1 MIASRLSASHRLVEA
16 EEAAAMGLKAA
27 PRHVRLIF
35 EHAFALVRQGRVE
48 AGVEELA
55 KAIKQHQTDAN
66 LRMLL
71 AFSLNYDAR
80 ATPDEVAAAHL
91 QYGIALRRVAGPAMK
106 ASELVAA
113 RQERFPRAAHPRLR
127 VGLVSADLYRHS
139 VAYFLEPLLANLP
152 TDRIEIVVLSSA
164 SKSDDVTA
172 RLRACAGEWIDAAGM
187 DHDAFT
193 KVARSA
199 ALDVAI
205 DLSGLTSGHRQMAFA
220 RRIAPVQASYLG
232 YPHASGVDTFDARIA
247 DAITDPPSARNLM
260 GENVLR
266 LPGCFVCYGPA
277 NDTPPI
283 RERAASGL
291 GESAGGR
298 GQARVRFGCFG
309 NLAKINR
316 ATLGAWSRVL
326 AGVPDSALVLKNH
339 AFADRFVRGGARAG
353 AMTILDRLREADID
367 PTRIDIREPGK
378 DEVSHLDAYNDIDI
392 ALDTFPYHGTTT
404 TCEAIAMGVPVVTC
418 AGDRHASRVGRSL
431 LTAANCAQWCGENE
445 GEFIEKAIELG
456 REGPRDAVARQALRE
471 RVLASALCDAR
482 AHASSFVGV
491 VESLAA
497 SLRR

>member
-1 MIASRLSASHRLVEA
+1 MVASRLSGSHRLVEA

-48 AGVEELA
+48 SGVEELT
-55 KAIKQHQTDAN
+55 KAIKQHPTDAN

-91 QYGIALRRVAGPAMK
+91 RYGVALRRVAGPAKK
-106 ASELVAA
+106 ASELAAA
-113 RQERFPRAAHPRLR
+113 REDKYPRAKHPRLR

-139 VAYFLEPLLANLP
+139 VTYFLEPLLANLP
-152 TDRIEIVVLSSA
+152 EGRVEVVVLSGSA
-164 SKSDDVTA
+164 RHDDVTA
-172 RLRACAGEWIDAAGM
+172 RLRAHASEWIDAAGM

-193 KVARSA
+193 RASRSA

-205 DLSGLTSGHRQMAFA
+205 DLSGLTCGHRQIAFA
-220 RRIAPVQASYLG
+220 KRIASVQASYLG

-260 GENVLR
+260 GEMVLR
-266 LPGCFVCYGPA
+266 LPGCFVCYVPA

-283 RERAASGL
+283 RGRSLSDACGST
-291 GESAGGR
+291 GGR
-298 GQARVRFGCFG
+298 WQSRVRFGCFG

-326 AGVPDSALVLKNH
+326 AGVPGAMLVLKNH
-339 AFADRFVRGGARAG
+339 AFADRFVRGDAREGAT
-353 AMTILDRLREADID
+353 TILDRLRDADID
-367 PTRIDIREPGK
+367 PLRVDIREPGK
-378 DEVSHLDAYNDIDI
+378 DEVSHLDAYNDIDL

-404 TCEAIAMGVPVVTC
+404 TCEALVMGVPVVTF
-418 AGDRHASRVGRSL
+418 AGDRHASRVGKSL
-431 LTAANCAQWCGENE
+431 LAAAGCPQWCGESE
-445 GEFIEKAIELG
+445 DEFVEKAIELSNA
-456 REGPRDAVARQALRE
+456 GPRGVAPRKALRE

-482 AHASSFVGV
+482 AHAAGFMGM
-491 VESLAA
+491 VELLAA
-497 SLRR
+497 SR